1 MKGDYMNKNEI
12 VSTETFTLL
21 GIMKEFDLLKSNSEE
36 DVFKIYTY
44 KNGNYGIDITEGN
57 NQDYFVF
64 KDHTEISNFIKC
76 INYFY
81 SQNITSITFHNYN
94 EDTLVVE
101 NTKSEPHISIAIKQP
116 GYGPDDF
123 CTVKISKNSFNKI
136 IKDMKSFVKFTKQ

>member
-21 GIMKEFDLLKSNSEE
+21 GIIKEFDLLKSISEE

-44 KNGNYGIDITEGN
+44 ENGNYGIDITEGN

-64 KDHTEISNFIKC
+64 KDHTEISNFFKC

-136 IKDMKSFVKFTKQ
+136 IKDMKSFIKFTKQ

>member
-21 GIMKEFDLLKSNSEE
+21 GIIKEFDLLKSISEE

-44 KNGNYGIDITEGN
+44 ENGNYGIDITEGN

-136 IKDMKSFVKFTKQ
+136 IKDMKSFIKFTKQ

>member
-1 MKGDYMNKNEI
+1 VKGDYMNKNEI

-21 GIMKEFDLLKSNSEE
+21 GIIKEFDLLKSISEE

-44 KNGNYGIDITEGN
+44 ENGNYGIDITEGN

>member
-21 GIMKEFDLLKSNSEE
+21 GIMKEFDLLKSISEE

-44 KNGNYGIDITEGN
+44 ENGNYGIDITEGN

-123 CTVKISKNSFNKI
+123 CIVKISKNSFNKI
-136 IKDMKSFVKFTKQ
+136 IKDMKSFIKFTKQ